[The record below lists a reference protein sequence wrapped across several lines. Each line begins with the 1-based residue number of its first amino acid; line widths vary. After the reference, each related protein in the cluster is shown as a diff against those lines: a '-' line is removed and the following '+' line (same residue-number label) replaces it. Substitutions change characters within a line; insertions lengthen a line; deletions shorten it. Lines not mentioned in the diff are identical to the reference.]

1 MSVRV
6 LLVVVDPAKLVALFT
21 FFLSFSLPFSLLSI
35 CLPLYHRTIV
45 GYNSTNEQSAAVLT
59 VTGLPTPFAP
69 AVISLSLSLSLSL
82 SAVVVELVQVYL
94 SSHSS
99 SSLFHIHRSEGLLKL
114 LVPMDD
120 PILSYIFI
128 LLRPDRGKRY
138 YLNNKLGQA
147 SKICEIKLDVYY
159 YNPFYLVLFN

>member
-69 AVISLSLSLSLSL
+69 AVISLSLSLSL